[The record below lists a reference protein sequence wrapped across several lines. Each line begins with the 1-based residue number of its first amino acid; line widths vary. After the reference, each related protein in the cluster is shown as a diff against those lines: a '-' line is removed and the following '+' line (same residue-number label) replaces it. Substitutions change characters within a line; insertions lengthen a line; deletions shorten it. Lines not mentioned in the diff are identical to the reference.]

1 MTQIIFYG
9 FFFGLIIYVFTLI
22 ASKKNGQFYMA
33 PLVTFIAALLIT
45 AYGLLKVG
53 GFEGMVYGF
62 LGVCFIVVAIVGVL
76 ILPFIA
82 KKLNGKQLNKVD
94 KSLLV
99 ILPIIFL
106 ATIGMIG
113 YSEDGYWVI
122 DKGAVIINNDQPE
135 SYYNVT
141 TISEGAKQV
150 HIQLGEKYAGKW
162 IELKKVKKIGN
173 TEVILK
179 IVDEVDNNKQPFITI
194 GLDEINEPLK
204 IETTDGE
211 EINLIK

>member
-1 MTQIIFYG
+1 MTQIIFFG

-22 ASKKNGQFYMA
+22 ASKKNGQFYIA

-45 AYGLLKVG
+45 AYGLFKVG
-53 GFEGMVYGF
+53 GFEGMAYGF
-62 LGVCFIVVAIVGVL
+62 LGVCFIVIAVVGVI

-82 KKLNGKQLNKVD
+82 KKLKVNELNKID

-99 ILPIIFL
+99 ILPIIFF
-106 ATIGMIG
+106 ATIGLIV
-113 YSEDGYWVI
+113 YSDEGYWVI
-122 DKGAVIINNDQPE
+122 DKGAVMINNDQNE

-162 IELKKVKKIGN
+162 IEIKKVKTIGK

-179 IVDEVDNNKQPFITI
+179 IVDGDDSNKQPFITI
-194 GLDEINEPLK
+194 GMDEIVEPFK
-204 IETTDGE
+204 INTTNGE
-211 EINLIK
+211 EISLIR

>member
-53 GFEGMVYGF
+53 GFEGMAYGF
-62 LGVCFIVVAIVGVL
+62 LGVCFIIVAIVGVL

-106 ATIGMIG
+106 ATVGMIG

-162 IELKKVKKIGN
+162 IELQKVKKIGN

-211 EINLIK
+211 EINLIR

>member
-1 MTQIIFYG
+1 MTQIIFFG

-22 ASKKNGQFYMA
+22 ASKKNGQFYIA

-45 AYGLLKVG
+45 AYGLFKVG
-53 GFEGMVYGF
+53 GFEGMAYGF
-62 LGVCFIVVAIVGVL
+62 LGVCFIVIAVVGVV

-82 KKLNGKQLNKVD
+82 KKLKVNELNKID

-99 ILPIIFL
+99 ILPIIFF
-106 ATIGMIG
+106 ATIGLIV
-113 YSEDGYWVI
+113 YSDEGYWVI
-122 DKGAVIINNDQPE
+122 DKGAVMINNDRNE

-141 TISEGAKQV
+141 NISEGAKQV

-162 IELKKVKKIGN
+162 IEIKKVKTIGK

-179 IVDEVDNNKQPFITI
+179 IVDGDDSNKQPFITI
-194 GLDEINEPLK
+194 GMDEIVEPFK
-204 IETTDGE
+204 INTTNGE
-211 EINLIK
+211 EISLIR